1 MHRVG
6 LLGAMVA
13 LCASSASWAG
23 EVTIRRDEWG
33 VPHIFAS
40 SPADAA
46 YGLGWAQAEDRL
58 DQLLTNYRL
67 AAGTMAE
74 AFGPDFVEH
83 DFQQRLVGNEEVCRR
98 LYPSLPRE
106 LRQMSES
113 FIAGVKT
120 YMADHPDQVPPWAPD
135 LEPWMPAAFGRLII
149 LNWPLGQAK
158 DELDRRAEVD
168 PGFAD
173 AGPATSP
180 VRLAHL
186 PVAGPFASNE
196 WAVRPERTAD
206 GAAILL
212 IDPHIP
218 WDGPFRFYEFRAHAG
233 RFQVSGFAPLGVPL
247 IGLGH
252 NDHLGWAC
260 TTGGP
265 DTTDIYVEQLN
276 PGNPLQYRYDGQ
288 WRDAQVRTVEIRVR
302 GSEPVRRDIVS
313 THHGPVILRE
323 GNRAYAMAC
332 PYLSEIGLVEQCY
345 RMNLARNLREFQDA
359 LAMCQFM
366 EQNVMYADVD
376 GNIYYCRTGRVPVR
390 PQGFDFSKPVPGNTS
405 QSEWMGLH
413 PMADLVQVLN
423 PAEGFLQNCNIS
435 PDTMTG
441 TGPVRASDYPAHVFG
456 DTPGR
461 SNSRGRR
468 AVERLSADDCVTQ
481 EDAITIALD
490 THAEGAEAWL
500 RALRHAASATWDA
513 PTTVRLRPA
522 LAILAS
528 WGGHMDADSEGAT
541 LYRWLR
547 EAARHH
553 EPPVDADAIG
563 QGRELDGVQQHA
575 LLESLAA
582 AVRQLEKDFGRLRVP
597 WGQVHRV
604 RRGDR
609 SWPAA
614 GGESGGGMTLRAVG
628 TTRDGAVYYGR
639 SGQNWTQVV
648 FFRKSG
654 VVSFSANPYG
664 QSDRPGSAHYTD
676 QAERLFSRCRLK
688 PTWFRP
694 GALTGHVRS
703 EQVLTAP

>member
-1 MHRVG
+1 VHRLG

-23 EVTIRRDEWG
+23 EVTVRRDEWG
-33 VPHIFAS
+33 VPHIFARD
-40 SPADAA
+40 PADAA

-106 LRQMSES
+106 LRRMSES
-113 FIAGVKT
+113 FIAGIKA
-120 YMADHPDQVPPWAPD
+120 YMADHPDQVPAWAPD
-135 LEPWMPAAFGRLII
+135 PEPWMPAAFGRLII

-158 DELDRRAEVD
+158 DELDRRAEAD

-173 AGPATSP
+173 AGALGSP
-180 VRLAHL
+180 VQSAHL
-186 PVAGPFASNE
+186 PMAGPFASNE
-196 WAVRPERTAD
+196 WAVRPERTSD

-233 RFQVSGFAPLGVPL
+233 DFQVSGFAPLGVPL

-252 NDHLGWAC
+252 NDRLGWAC

-265 DTTDIYVEQLN
+265 DTTDIYVEQIN
-276 PGNPLQYRYDGQ
+276 PDNPLQYRYDGQ

-302 GSEPVRRDIVS
+302 GGDPVRREIAS
-313 THHGPVILRE
+313 THHGPVILKE

-332 PYLSEIGLVEQCY
+332 PYLTEIGLVEQCY
-345 RMNLARNLREFQDA
+345 RMNFARNLHEFQDA

-366 EQNVMYADVD
+366 EQNVMYADVE
-376 GNIYYCRTGRVPVR
+376 GNIYYCRTGRVPMR
-390 PQGFDFSKPVPGNTS
+390 PKGFDFSRPVPGNTS

-423 PAEGFLQNCNIS
+423 PREGFMQNCNIS

-441 TGPVRASDYPAHVFG
+441 AGPVHADAYPSWVFG

-468 AVERLSADDCVTQ
+468 AVELLSADD
-481 EDAITIALD
+481 EIAPREAMAIALD

-500 RALRHAASATWDA
+500 DALRGAARATWDDPA
-513 PTTVRLRPA
+513 TMRLRPA
-522 LAILAS
+522 LAILAA
-528 WGGHMDADSEGAT
+528 WDGHMDADSEAAT
-541 LYRWLR
+541 LYRYLR
-547 EAARHH
+547 EAARRHD
-553 EPPVDADAIG
+553 PPVDADAVA
-563 QGRELDGVQQHA
+563 QGRDLGAAGHRV
-575 LLESLAA
+575 LLESLADA
-582 AVRQLEKDFGRLRVP
+582 TRQLEKDFGRLRVP
-597 WGQVHRV
+597 WGQAHRV

-628 TTRDGAVYYGR
+628 TTRDGPVDYGR

-648 FFRKSG
+648 FFRKSR

-664 QSDRPGSAHYTD
+664 QSDRPDSAHFAD
-676 QAERLFSRCRLK
+676 QAEKLFSRCRLK

-694 GALTGHVRS
+694 EALAGHARS
-703 EQVLTAP
+703 ERVLAAP